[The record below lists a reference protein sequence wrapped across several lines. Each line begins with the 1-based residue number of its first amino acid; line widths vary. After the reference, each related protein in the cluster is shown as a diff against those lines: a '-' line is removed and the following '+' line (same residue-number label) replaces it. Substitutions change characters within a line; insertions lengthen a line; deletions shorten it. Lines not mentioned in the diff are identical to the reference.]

1 MATMAVFERTTV
13 LPHPRDEVFAWFE
26 RPGALVRLS
35 PPFGGSVL
43 AEPSDGIRDGSVAR
57 LGIGAPGVLGAGLG
71 ALARAVPWPDAIP
84 ARLRRPE
91 LDWTARHDRYDP
103 PRMFRDTMVRGP
115 MGHWVHTH
123 RFDDSADGGTAMT
136 DHVAFGAPGEK
147 VLPGR
152 AADIAARAVRP
163 SLERIFA
170 YRAAQVRADLD
181 FHAAHAAAGTRTV
194 AVAGASGLIG
204 RQLCALLSGGGH
216 RVIRLVRRRAAAPD
230 EIAWDPTG
238 GVLDVEALRDVDAV
252 VSLGGRFIGGRFT
265 AEAKAE
271 IRRSRVD
278 TTGVLARAL
287 ADLAADGRPRAF
299 LCASGIGYYGPQP
312 HGAQTDP
319 APLTEDAPSGPGF
332 LAAVCRAW
340 EAATDPAAHA
350 GVRVV
355 NVRTGLVQTPE
366 EGPLARL
373 LPLFAAGLGGP
384 LDPGQWQSWISVD
397 DIAAVYAHAALD
409 DRLRGPLNAVGPE
422 PVRGREYARTVGR
435 VLHRPAALPVPR
447 FGPRL
452 VVGKEGA
459 AELAY
464 ASQRVSADKL
474 VAAGFRFRHRTLEAA
489 LRHVLP

>member
-1 MATMAVFERTTV
+1 MAVFERTTV
-13 LPHPRDEVFAWFE
+13 LPHPRAQVFAWFE

-57 LGIGAPGVLGAGLG
+57 LGIAAPGLLGASLE
-71 ALARAVPWPDAIP
+71 ALAHAVPWPAAVP

-91 LDWTARHDRYDP
+91 LDWTARHDRYHP
-103 PRMFRDTMVRGP
+103 PQLFRDTMVRGP
-115 MGHWVHTH
+115 LGHWVHTH
-123 RFDDSADGGTAMT
+123 RFADAADGGTVMT
-136 DHVAFGAPGEK
+136 DHVAYGVPGEN

-152 AADIAARAVRP
+152 AADAAARAMRP
-163 SLERIFA
+163 ALERIFA
-170 YRAAQVRADLD
+170 YRAAQLHADLA
-181 FHAAHAAAGTRTV
+181 FHAAHAGAARTV

-204 RQLCALLSGGGH
+204 RQLCALLTGGGH
-216 RVIRLVRRRAAAPD
+216 TVLRLVRRRAAAPD
-230 EIAWDPTG
+230 EIDWDPAAGT
-238 GVLDVEALRDVDAV
+238 LDHAALRGVDVV
-252 VSLGGRFIGGRFT
+252 VNLAGRSIGGRFT

-278 TTGVLARAL
+278 GTTLLAEALARL
-287 ADLAADGRPRAF
+287 AGDGRPRAF
-299 LCASGIGYYGPQP
+299 LCASGIGYYGPRP
-312 HGAQTDP
+312 HGDDPDP

-340 EAATDPAAHA
+340 EAATAPAAAA

-355 NVRTGLVQTPE
+355 NVRTGLVQTPA

-373 LPLFAAGLGGP
+373 LPLFAVGLGGP
-384 LDPGQWQSWISVD
+384 LDPGQWQSWISID

-409 DRLRGPLNAVGPE
+409 DRLRGPVNAVAPA
-422 PVRGREYARTVGR
+422 PVPGREYARALGR
-435 VLHRPAALPVPR
+435 VLRRPAALPVPG

-452 VVGKEGA
+452 VVGEEGA

-464 ASQRVSADKL
+464 ASQRVSSGKL
-474 VAAGFRFRHRTLEAA
+474 EAAGFRFRHPTLEAA

>member
-1 MATMAVFERTTV
+1 MATMAVFEHTTV
-13 LPHPRDEVFAWFE
+13 LPHPREQVFAWFE

-57 LGIGAPGVLGAGLG
+57 LGITAPGVFGAGLG
-71 ALARAVPWPDAIP
+71 ALARAVPWPDVVP

-115 MGHWVHTH
+115 LGRWVHTH
-123 RFDDSADGGTAMT
+123 RFADSPDGGTVMT
-136 DHVAFGAPGEK
+136 DHVAYGVPGEK
-147 VLPGR
+147 LLPAR
-152 AADIAARAVRP
+152 AAGVAAGAVRP
-163 SLERIFA
+163 ALERIFA
-170 YRAAQVRADLD
+170 YRAAQLRADLR

-204 RQLCALLSGGGH
+204 RQLCALLGGGGH
-216 RVIRLVRRRAAAPD
+216 RVLRLVRRRAAAPD
-230 EIAWDPTG
+230 EVAWDPAAG
-238 GVLDVEALRDVDAV
+238 ALDVEALRDVDAV
-252 VSLGGRFIGGRFT
+252 VNLGGRFIGGRFT
-265 AEAKAE
+265 PEVKAE
-271 IRRSRVD
+271 ILRSRVD

-287 ADLAADGRPRAF
+287 AALAADGRPRAF
-299 LCASGIGYYGPQP
+299 VCASGIGYYGPRP
-312 HGAQTDP
+312 HGNQADP
-319 APLTEDAPSGPGF
+319 APLSEDAPSGAGF

-340 EAATDPAAHA
+340 EGATAPAADA

-355 NVRTGLVQTPE
+355 SVRTGLVQTPE

-373 LPLFAAGLGGP
+373 LPLFAVGLGGP
-384 LDPGQWQSWISVD
+384 LDPEQWQSWISVD

-409 DRLRGPLNAVGPE
+409 DRLRGPVNAVGPE

-452 VVGKEGA
+452 VVGREGA

-464 ASQRVSADKL
+464 ASQRVCAGKL
-474 VAAGFRFRHRTLEAA
+474 EAAGFRFRHRTLEAA